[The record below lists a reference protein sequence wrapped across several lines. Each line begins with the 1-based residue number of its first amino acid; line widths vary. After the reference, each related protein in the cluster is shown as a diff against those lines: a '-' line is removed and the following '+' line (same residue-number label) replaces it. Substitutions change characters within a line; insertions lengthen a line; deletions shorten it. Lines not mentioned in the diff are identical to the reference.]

1 MKLLSM
7 KHNIIHIVIF
17 IFWHNILLFCSSATI
32 FHPVSIYQRKENFE
46 QLLWSQW
53 VYRLS
58 VNFSDRYLSLFLNL
72 FRFRFPS
79 LFSTRCLVLFFFL
92 FARLI
97 LTKQQQ
103 NGPDEKEKTKKD
115 QWLRN
120 GVVTD
125 VSYFNPSTENKEMYT
140 VPFLLLLYNFF
151 LLIRSQNPFSSFLC
165 YCVVIQQ

>member
-58 VNFSDRYLSLFLNL
+58 VNFSDRYLLPLSEFVQIPVSVPFRHTLSGAIFFSFRQINSNQTTAQRSRWERENKKRSMASEWSCHRRFLFQSINWKQRDVRGSFSPLTVQ
-72 FRFRFPS
+72 
-79 LFSTRCLVLFFFL
+79 LFSPNSLSKSL
-92 FARLI
+92 
-97 LTKQQQ
+97 
-103 NGPDEKEKTKKD
+103 
-115 QWLRN
+115 
-120 GVVTD
+120 
-125 VSYFNPSTENKEMYT
+125 
-140 VPFLLLLYNFF
+140 
-151 LLIRSQNPFSSFLC
+151 
-165 YCVVIQQ
+165 